1 MWNKIIVR
9 NYRKFSFKTAEGFCL
24 VSHKANRTVDARS
37 LLYALLN
44 INRNQTGPLSAHSS
58 KGKGKKPKKFS
69 IRTGTRANL
78 FYLKQLCVLTPDLEL
93 DLWYISLHRAIHF
106 FFHRGKIEMRTL
118 RAWLQFLNSTYRDQH
133 RSQ

>member
-1 MWNKIIVR
+1 MR

-24 VSHKANRTVDARS
+24 VSRKANRTVDARS
-37 LLYALLN
+37 LLYAPLN

-78 FYLKQLCVLTPDLEL
+78 FYLKQLCVLTPNLEL
-93 DLWYISLHRAIHF
+93 DL
-106 FFHRGKIEMRTL
+106 
-118 RAWLQFLNSTYRDQH
+118 
-133 RSQ
+133 